1 MHHTYRGHDI
11 VVLDETPKCA
21 VIFEH
26 MTGSELP
33 TKVTALPGEIESYF
47 LGRARDLIDVY
58 LDGVED
64 GDATSPA
71 TEFALT
77 LSRKAG

>member
-26 MTGSELP
+26 LTGSELP
-33 TKVTALPGEIESYF
+33 TKVTARPGEIESYF

-64 GDATSPA
+64 CDATSPA

>member
-26 MTGSELP
+26 LTGSELP
-33 TKVTALPGEIESYF
+33 TKVTARPGEI
-47 LGRARDLIDVY
+47 
-58 LDGVED
+58 
-64 GDATSPA
+64 
-71 TEFALT
+71 
-77 LSRKAG
+77 